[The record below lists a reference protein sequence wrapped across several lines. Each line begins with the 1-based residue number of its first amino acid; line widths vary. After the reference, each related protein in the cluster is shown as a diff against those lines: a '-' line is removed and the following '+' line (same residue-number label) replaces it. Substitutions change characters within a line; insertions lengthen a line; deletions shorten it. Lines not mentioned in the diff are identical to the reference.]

1 MDGTE
6 PLALATDEFAARL
19 RAVQPDQW
27 DDPTP
32 CEGWTVRDLV
42 SHVLGG
48 NQMAVI
54 MLAGA
59 SQEETTALLAGLPLR
74 DDPVSQYLDGGAAQ
88 VRAFRDAPD
97 PGQLVHH
104 PIGDVPVAQ
113 VLEFR
118 IGDLTIHTWDLAR
131 AIGADESL
139 PDSLVERAWAGF
151 EPMAPVIG
159 SIGVFGAGPSGTVG
173 EGAALQTRLLDLVG
187 RRP

>member
-1 MDGTE
+1 MNGTE
-6 PLALATDEFAARL
+6 PLAQATDAFAARL

-27 DDPTP
+27 DAPTP
-32 CEGWTVRDLV
+32 CDGWAVRDLV

-59 SQEETTALLAGLPLR
+59 SQEETTALLAGLPLG
-74 DDPVSQYLDGGAAQ
+74 DDPVATFVDGAAAQ
-88 VRAFRDAPD
+88 VQAFRDAPD
-97 PGQLVHH
+97 PDRLVHH

-131 AIGADESL
+131 AIGADEDL
-139 PDSLVERAWAGF
+139 PDDLVTRAYAGF
-151 EPMAPVIG
+151 EPMAPIIG
-159 SIGVFGAGPSGTVG
+159 AVGVFGEGPSGTVDD
-173 EGAALQTRLLDLVG
+173 AAPLQTRLLDLVG